1 MEARTLPLFPLHRV
15 LLPGAVLP
23 LHVFEERY
31 QLMMDQL
38 EDERFGVVLITEGRE
53 VAGPSQHSDVGTE
66 ARIVRSR
73 RLPDGRAVLVV
84 VGERRFEVVER
95 LSVEPYPLALVEYL
109 PEEPGGWPGLSQL
122 RDQVERVL
130 RRCSALAVESGETA
144 DVSPAVSEDPL
155 TASYQVASLMRISN
169 PERQEL
175 LELPT
180 AGARL
185 ERELAVLRREIELLE
200 RLLAKGRST

>member
-1 MEARTLPLFPLHRV
+1 
-15 LLPGAVLP
+15 
-23 LHVFEERY
+23 
-31 QLMMDQL
+31 MMDQL

-53 VAGPSQHSDVGTE
+53 VGGPSQHSDVGTE
-66 ARIVRSR
+66 ARIVRSQ

-109 PEEPGGWPGLSQL
+109 PEESGGWPGLSQL
-122 RDQVERVL
+122 RDQVERAL
-130 RRCSALAVESGETA
+130 RRCSALAVESGESA
-144 DVSPAVSEDPL
+144 DVSPEVSEDPL

-180 AGARL
+180 AEARL

-200 RLLAKGRST
+200 RLLAKGRSR